1 MSRLGLDWSMISNL
15 LGWSSSILSS
25 SVITGRVEYFSS
37 KLCITSSVEV
47 MKVAS
52 SSIWRKNISS
62 AKAEAIMLGML

>member
-47 MKVAS
+47 MKVE
-52 SSIWRKNISS
+52 ICCCKFLMIISS
-62 AKAEAIMLGML
+62 